1 MIPFR
6 LDLRAKSIILKLIA
20 EGAAGL
26 KKLNIQHF
34 LGGVFLT
41 LLGIG
46 LVAPFTFL
54 ELQTQQKSD
63 LATTPVTPEITK
75 KIVKKIEQP
84 LHDVNLP
91 NFAKIRDVKEKKR
104 RFFAFIKPAVLAE
117 NKKILSTRAE
127 VERLITQ
134 LTLEQPFSDDEHAYV
149 ENLVK
154 KYKVSNKSSLLKQ
167 LYDLQFKIDIIP
179 PALVLVQAANESAW
193 GTSRFARVGLNFFG
207 VWCYRKGC
215 GMVPGSRNSGAN
227 HEVAAYS
234 SVSEGVERYLHNI
247 NTHRAY
253 KVFRSIRSQLREQSQ
268 PLAAEILATGLTSY
282 SERGTDYVLE
292 LTEMIR
298 HNRRYFG
305 FNSQ

>member
-1 MIPFR
+1 M
-6 LDLRAKSIILKLIA
+6 
-20 EGAAGL
+20 
-26 KKLNIQHF
+26 KKLDRQH
-34 LGGVFLT
+34 
-41 LLGIG
+41 LLGLIFFTLFGFG
-46 LVAPFTFL
+46 LIAPFTFL
-54 ELQTQQKSD
+54 EIKTSQKSD
-63 LATTPVTPEITK
+63 LVVAPVTPEISK
-75 KIVKKIEQP
+75 KIVKKVEQP

-104 RFFAFIKPAVLAE
+104 RFFAFLKPAVLAE
-117 NKKILSTRAE
+117 NKKILNSRNE
-127 VERLITQ
+127 VERLIAQ
-134 LTLEQPFSDDEHAYV
+134 LTLEQPFSDEEHAYV
-149 ENLVK
+149 ASLIK
-154 KYKVSNKSSLLKQ
+154 KYKVSDKSSLLKQ
-167 LYDLQFKIDIIP
+167 LHDLQLKIDIIP

-215 GMVPGSRNSGAN
+215 GMVPGSRNTGAK

-234 SVSEGVERYLHNI
+234 SVREGVERYLHNI

-253 KVFRSIRSQLREQSQ
+253 KSFRTIRRELREKDQ
-268 PLAAEILATGLTSY
+268 PLVAEVLATGLTSY

-298 HNRRYFG
+298 HNRKYFG